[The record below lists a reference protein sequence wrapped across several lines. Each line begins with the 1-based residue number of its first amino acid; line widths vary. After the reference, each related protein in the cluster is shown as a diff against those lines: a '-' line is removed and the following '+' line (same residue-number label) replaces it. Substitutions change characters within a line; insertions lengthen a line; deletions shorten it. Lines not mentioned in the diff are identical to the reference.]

1 VTKRRWVYSLARV
14 FAYCFVP
21 ILAFSITFLSPSQLL
36 EHNIRTIKMNP
47 FDYKDVDP
55 DAAVKDFNKRREN
68 YINIYETVD
77 ERDGSHIKIINN
89 QTYIVHN
96 VRGYLPQKVR
106 HGDAYSRL
114 LSLLLLRQK
123 T

>member
-1 VTKRRWVYSLARV
+1 MNFYEQWVVAQHSHY
-14 FAYCFVP
+14 
-21 ILAFSITFLSPSQLL
+21 Q
-36 EHNIRTIKMNP
+36 MNP

-55 DAAVKDFNKRREN
+55 DAAVKDYNKRREN

-96 VRGYLPQKVR
+96 VRGYLPQKVSHR
-106 HGDAYSRL
+106 DAYSRL
-114 LSLLLLRQK
+114 LSLLRLREA
-123 T
+123 TL

>member
-1 VTKRRWVYSLARV
+1 MYSLARV

-21 ILAFSITFLSPSQLL
+21 ILVLNNSFIPSQLL
-36 EHNIRTIKMNP
+36 EQNIRTIKMNP

-55 DAAVKDFNKRREN
+55 DAAVKDYNKRREN

-114 LSLLLLRQK
+114 LSPLLLRQK
-123 T
+123 TL